1 MEAMFDLPN
10 KENLSNLELE
20 SKKVQVISLIT
31 FLSDFNVLIEIEKL
45 LLNRDDFVKT
55 TKWERSALDEALQDI
70 KTGNLTSH
78 ELVKEEIDLYVETL

>member
-70 KTGNLTSH
+70 KAGNLTSH